1 VQNDV
6 DTPEKRCS
14 VCDMWKSLIALVVV
28 ATPALAQERATAYEA
43 LRVVGTQLNRDAVN
57 HVISV
62 TGVNGDPQPETWKVL
77 MEDRRAQG
85 GLREVEVANGR
96 VVSERTPLRQMIGST
111 SAAVIDTNKL
121 NLDSNGAYTVAS
133 HTADRSH
140 AVFRNV
146 SYTLRTD
153 ERGNP
158 IWIVTLETNNGARAG
173 TIHIGANH
181 GSVVRTEGMFS
192 GTNTAQADDQQADE
206 PSGGRDP
213 DDEDGDTNIV
223 KLKIKRAF
231 RITKEETRRA
241 FKDARRSFR
250 DFIDPDH

>member
-1 VQNDV
+1 
-6 DTPEKRCS
+6 
-14 VCDMWKSLIALVVV
+14 MWKSFAALLLLAV
-28 ATPALAQERATAYEA
+28 PAVAQERATAYEA
-43 LRVVGTQLNRDAVN
+43 LRVVGTQLSREQIN

-62 TGVNGDPQPETWKVL
+62 TGEHGNPQPETWKIL

-96 VVSERTPLRQMIGST
+96 VVAERTPVRQLIGST
-111 SAAVIDTNKL
+111 SAAVIDTSKL
-121 NLDSNGAYTVAS
+121 NLDSSGAYTVAS
-133 HTADRSH
+133 HTADKSNAR
-140 AVFRNV
+140 FTNV

-158 IWIVTLETNNGARAG
+158 IWIVTLENGSGGRAG

-192 GTNTAQADDQQADE
+192 GGEATAGAEQQTADN
-206 PSGGRDP
+206 GRDP

-231 RITKEETRRA
+231 RVTKEETRRV
-241 FKDARRSFR
+241 FNDARRSFR
-250 DFIDPDH
+250 DFIDPDRQ